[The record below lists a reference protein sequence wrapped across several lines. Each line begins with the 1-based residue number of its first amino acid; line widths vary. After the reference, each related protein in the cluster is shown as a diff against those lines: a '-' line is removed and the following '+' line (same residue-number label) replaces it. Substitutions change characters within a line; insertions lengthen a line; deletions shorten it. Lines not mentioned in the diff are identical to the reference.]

1 MLRCYFFIVFSPPL
15 ATQKKK
21 KRDKVFFWW
30 GGQVEQIELTRLL
43 AFIGVGEVGLTSK
56 NSLIRQPVGR
66 RQVDNMS
73 ANGES
78 SSKVVR
84 SEEEYRRWIQKF
96 SDANDYDAVPLS
108 SDRILLFNSRPRLES
123 LNWGGFCLTNYLM
136 LFFPFF
142 LFSITEV
149 SFRSFVSDT
158 SILEIRRAK
167 PEFLGDTN
175 TPSISSHYYTNWV
188 RLAIILSVCLRVCWS
203 VHLFLLPYPCTSL

>member
-1 MLRCYFFIVFSPPL
+1 
-15 ATQKKK
+15 
-21 KRDKVFFWW
+21 
-30 GGQVEQIELTRLL
+30 
-43 AFIGVGEVGLTSK
+43 
-56 NSLIRQPVGR
+56 
-66 RQVDNMS
+66 MS

-96 SDANDYDAVPLS
+96 SDANDHDAVPLS

-142 LFSITEV
+142 LFSVTEV

-188 RLAIILSVCLRVCWS
+188 RLAIILCLSTCLLVCPSVSTPLSMHVFVTGLLAGVRSGGTYFLDWRRRFFFGLVRRIAYLKCAVTVFGTGSNTDRAGEFKRYRVPFYS
-203 VHLFLLPYPCTSL
+203 VWKS

>member
-1 MLRCYFFIVFSPPL
+1 MFCAVIFSSSFLPPFSH
-15 ATQKKK
+15 AKKK

-66 RQVDNMS
+66 RQVDDMS

-96 SDANDYDAVPLS
+96 SDANDHDAVPLS

-123 LNWGGFCLTNYLM
+123 LN
-136 LFFPFF
+136 
-142 LFSITEV
+142 
-149 SFRSFVSDT
+149 
-158 SILEIRRAK
+158 
-167 PEFLGDTN
+167 
-175 TPSISSHYYTNWV
+175 
-188 RLAIILSVCLRVCWS
+188 
-203 VHLFLLPYPCTSL
+203 